1 MPPTP
6 SSPELHPLEIDV
18 SPEERDR
25 IFDRLA
31 GEIVRRRMQVPAI
44 LALEMHRPL
53 AFLGSQALIILTP
66 LLAPAIGLRNMQAAC
81 ALLAQP
87 GSIDHLVDRIEELA
101 HAVPSTPSAESPVPN
116 ASP

>member
-6 SSPELHPLEIDV
+6 SSLELHPLETEV

-25 IFDRLA
+25 FFDRLA
-31 GEIVRRRMQVPAI
+31 REVVRRRMAVPTI

-53 AFLGSQALIILTP
+53 AFLGSQALIVLTP

-87 GSIDHLVDRIEELA
+87 GGVDHLVDRIEELA
-101 HAVPSTPSAESPVPN
+101 YGEAPPPNAESPLPTT
-116 ASP
+116 AP